1 MSNEAEGEPKR
12 SRSFWRRILFPG
24 GRRAIAFELAAIA
37 IIVTALYA
45 PAALAFPH
53 YAEIGTTKVY
63 STEPILP
70 VLEERIARADQLLA
84 QSPLHEPGLRRT
96 IILTDG
102 GWRWRVMA
110 PGYWGAVAIR
120 RPFSS
125 LLLFNRSDIEADRV
139 TNSARTLSGTIAHES
154 VHLLTARRFGEYR
167 FLRMPRWKRE
177 GYADYVAKEPR
188 NRDGLEA
195 EIRAR
200 SPDAPVLKYYEA
212 RRRVAQVLNDEG
224 QSVEQLLRS
233 D

>member
-1 MSNEAEGEPKR
+1 MTNEIDAKPKKAR
-12 SRSFWRRILFPG
+12 SLLQRILFPG
-24 GRRAIAFELAAIA
+24 GRRGFGLELVAIAV
-37 IIVTALYA
+37 IITALYA

-70 VLEERIARADQLLA
+70 VLEQRIARADQLLA
-84 QSPLHEPGLRRT
+84 TSPLYEPGLRRT
-96 IILTDG
+96 IVLTDG

-125 LLLFNRSDIEADRV
+125 LLIFDRSDIATDRV
-139 TNSARTLSGTIAHES
+139 TNGARTLSGTIAHES
-154 VHLLTARRFGEYR
+154 VHLLTAHRFGELR
-167 FLRMPRWKRE
+167 LMRMPQWKRE
-177 GYADYVAKEPR
+177 GYADYVAGEPS
-188 NRDGLEA
+188 NAAGVEA

-212 RRRVAQVLNDEG
+212 RRRVARALDEEG
-224 QSVEQLLRS
+224 QTAEQLLRS